1 MVMEHVAV
9 NPLNGPFDRILIQ
22 ISLGIQLIF
31 LHLAGPS
38 VCKSDISVFLY
49 DVLLL
54 FDVSARLEW
63 YVVRLL
69 HESILRHW

>member
-1 MVMEHVAV
+1 MREHVAV
-9 NPLNGPFDRILIQ
+9 NPLNGPFDSILIQ

-31 LHLAGPS
+31 LSLSGRS
-38 VCKSDISVFLY
+38 VGKSDISVSLH
-49 DVLLL
+49 D
-54 FDVSARLEW
+54 DSGRLKW